1 MTRMG
6 VVVKKRKEGAGTLE
20 APPLTAAVAAPAQ
33 VEEAASHPLATVQV
47 PQGVVVQPREE
58 PAPTGHQAA
67 APSIPVVPEGGSEPP
82 VPQAVLATASLA
94 MTPADTPVPPPPQA
108 LALADCGPLI
118 WPGALDEAYAALG
131 QL

>member
-58 PAPTGHQAA
+58 PAPAGQQAA
-67 APSIPVVPEGGSEPP
+67 APSIPVMPEGARSLRCPKLSSLLPP
-82 VPQAVLATASLA
+82 
-94 MTPADTPVPPPPQA
+94 
-108 LALADCGPLI
+108 
-118 WPGALDEAYAALG
+118 WR
-131 QL
+131 